1 MFSVHCSFFN
11 MFSFLQNSYLTVEL
25 SFAEPLIDIAIILGE
40 TREERTFRNWM
51 NSLGVNPRVNHLY
64 R

>member
-1 MFSVHCSFFN
+1 MVSSQDTYFTGV
-11 MFSFLQNSYLTVEL
+11 LR
-25 SFAEPLIDIAIILGE
+25 FAGLLIDVCVVLGE